1 MAIPGCPD
9 FLAPL
14 CTTVTGAGTGILGA
28 GAGAVLSAMAGW
40 VVTGAGWLLNQIGGA
55 MAATTRVDVT
65 AGWFVA
71 HYKAMAAIAMVVA
84 LPMLLVAAIQ
94 SVYRQSPSV
103 LARSALVHL
112 PLAALLTGVAVQ
124 LVHLS
129 LAATDALSS
138 TVAAGAGAGLDRAL
152 TRLATTLVALAAGGP
167 YSVPLFV
174 VVLGALLVAL
184 GALALWLELLVRAGA
199 VYVAVMFLPL
209 ALASLV
215 WPAVGHWCRRLVD
228 TLAALILSKF
238 VIVAVLSLA
247 VGGIGA
253 GTGSGFSA
261 VLEGGALLLLAAF
274 TPFVLLRLVP
284 AVEAG
289 ALHQLEGARH
299 RVRQAAGA
307 LPENAAAHVLR
318 AAREGR
324 RPALDPGFPGT
335 DAASLAVATA
345 AGGIGTGAGGHGGG
359 TGRSAGGRGPAGGS
373 TGEGGRNPGG
383 GGKAGA
389 GASIPDLEGQP
400 ASDRAFWESLGDP
413 HPPPGPMRGTGGI
426 LPGSTGL
433 PVWSVPG
440 DPTADGDGDAEVE
453 PDGDPA
459 GTATGGLLLGRD
471 DLGPVVR
478 PGPEHLPPA
487 PGRAGEGPRAGGP
500 PDDGAGSG

>member
-1 MAIPGCPD
+1 MTIPGCPA

-14 CTTVTGAGTGILGA
+14 CTTVTGAGSGILGA
-28 GAGAVLSAMAGW
+28 GAGAILSAMAGW

-55 MAATTRVDVT
+55 MAATTRVNVT
-65 AGWFVA
+65 AGWFVT
-71 HYKAMAAIAMVVA
+71 HYQAMAAIAMVVA

-94 SVYRQSPSV
+94 AVYRQSPSV

-124 LVHLS
+124 LVQLS

-138 TVAAGAGAGLDRAL
+138 SVAAGAGAGLDRAL
-152 TRLATTLVALAAGGP
+152 ARLATTLVALAAGGP
-167 YSVPLFV
+167 SGVPLFV

-184 GALALWLELLVRAGA
+184 GALALWLELLVRAAA
-199 VYVAVMFLPL
+199 VYVAVVFLPL

-247 VGGIGA
+247 VGAIGA

-289 ALHQLEGARH
+289 AVHQLEGARH
-299 RVRQAAGA
+299 RVRRAAGS
-307 LPENAAAHVLR
+307 LPETAAAHVLR

-324 RPALDPGFPGT
+324 RPVLDPGFPGT
-335 DAASLAVATA
+335 GAASLAA
-345 AGGIGTGAGGHGGG
+345 ATGAGSIGAGSIGAGTGGLGGG
-359 TGRSAGGRGPAGGS
+359 SAGHDAGGRGP
-373 TGEGGRNPGG
+373 TGGRTGG
-383 GGKAGA
+383 GEAGA
-389 GASIPDLEGQP
+389 GAPIPDLEGQP
-400 ASDRAFWESLGDP
+400 VSDRAFWESLGNP
-413 HPPPGPMRGTGGI
+413 RPPPGPMRGTGGI

-433 PVWSVPG
+433 PVWSVPSDSPAG
-440 DPTADGDGDAEVE
+440 SDRGAEGE

-459 GTATGGLLLGRD
+459 GATTGGLHLGHD

-487 PGRAGEGPRAGGP
+487 PGRTGDGPRAGGP
-500 PDDGAGSG
+500 PDDGAGGG